1 MSSTKNPDQNIQW
14 EELISKQEKSGL
26 SQKEFCK
33 QNNIRLPQL
42 GYHRGLIK
50 SKERIKKNQKL
61 FSEVQIKQPVLN
73 VTSEIKIILPNGF
86 QCFISS
92 AIDTLQVKR
101 LMEALLS
108 C

>member
-61 FSEVQIKQPVLN
+61 FSEVQIKQPTLN

-92 AIDTLQVKR
+92 TIDTLQVKR

>member
-1 MSSTKNPDQNIQW
+1 MSIIKNSDQNIQW
-14 EELISKQEKSGL
+14 EELISNQKKSGL
-26 SQKEFCK
+26 PQKEFCK
-33 QNNIRLPQL
+33 LHNITLAQL

-50 SKERIKKNQKL
+50 SKERVKKNQKL

-86 QCFISS
+86 QCFIPST
-92 AIDTLQVKR
+92 IDILQVKR